1 MARRCILAVYAHPD
15 DETLGAGGTITQYVR
30 EGVDVCVATATR
42 GELGTLG
49 TGGMVIAR
57 EELPAVREAELRA
70 VLQSYGAHPPIML
83 DYRDQEVKDADF
95 EELAGKV
102 VAAMERV
109 RPDVVITFG
118 PLGISR
124 HDDHIAVHKAT
135 LEAFHRY
142 CKTADPLPRLFYEA
156 IPKEASDQFELDL
169 EGPDVEPNVF
179 IDVREFT
186 PLKLQA
192 LRTYKSQE
200 DTQWLADMLKNT
212 PFANTESFY
221 QAYPQLPDGRTLT
234 GFWPG

>member
-15 DETLGAGGTITQYVR
+15 DETSGMGGAITLYVR
-30 EGVDVCVATATR
+30 EGVDVHVVTATR

-49 TGGMVIAR
+49 TGGLVIAR

-70 VLQSYGAHPPIML
+70 VLRSYGAHPPMML

-95 EELAGKV
+95 EELVGKV
-102 VAAMERV
+102 LAAMERV
-109 RPDVVITFG
+109 KPDVVVTFG

-135 LEAFHRY
+135 LDAFHRY
-142 CKTADPLPRLFYEA
+142 RESADPAPRLFYEA
-156 IPKEASDQFELDL
+156 IPKEASDQFELHL
-169 EGPDVEPNVF
+169 EGPEAEPNVF
-179 IDVREFT
+179 IDIREFK

-192 LRTYKSQE
+192 LRSYRSQE
-200 DTQWLADMLKNT
+200 DAQWLADIWEDL
-212 PFANTESFY
+212 PLADTETFY
-221 QAYPQLPDGRTLT
+221 QAYPPLPDGRTLT